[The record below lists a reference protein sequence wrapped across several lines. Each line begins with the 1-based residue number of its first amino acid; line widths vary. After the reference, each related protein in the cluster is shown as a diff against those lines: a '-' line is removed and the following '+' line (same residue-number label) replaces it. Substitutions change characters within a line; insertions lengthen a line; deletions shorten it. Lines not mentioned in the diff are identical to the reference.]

1 MTDSPAGL
9 TFPFE
14 TPPSRGEVIEI
25 ADDVYW
31 VRMPLPMKLDH
42 VNVYV
47 FGDDDGL
54 TVVDTGIDTRTSRKI
69 WTDLLAGPLGGRPV
83 VRVVLTHHHMDH
95 VGLAGWFATD
105 HGAEIVTTR
114 TAWLY
119 ARMLQMDVQ
128 ERPTPQA
135 VKYWTRAGM
144 PGDIM
149 DARKDQRPFNTAD
162 VVAPIPVGFTSVRRG
177 DVLRFGR
184 RTWDVRFGG
193 GHAPDHLTLW
203 SRDDQLVVMGD
214 QVISSISPNIG
225 VYVTEPNAD
234 PLTDWIDTCTAFLPH
249 AREDHLVLSGHK
261 RPFVGLP
268 HRLNSLIQN
277 HETALDRLLAFLAK
291 PATAHDTFSTLFK
304 RTIGDGE
311 YSLALGE
318 AMAHLNHLYFRGDI
332 TRETRE
338 DGVYIWQA
346 RTDHGQ

>member
-1 MTDSPAGL
+1 MTQAPAGL

-14 TPPSRGEVIEI
+14 TPPAMGQCIEI
-25 ADDVYW
+25 ADDVFW
-31 VRMPLPMKLDH
+31 VRMPLPLKLDH
-42 VNVYV
+42 VNCYV
-47 FGDDDGL
+47 FGDDDGV
-54 TVVDTGIDTRTSRKI
+54 TIVDTGIDTRRCRKQ
-69 WTDLLAGPLGGRPV
+69 WTELLAGPLGGRPV

-95 VGLAGWFATD
+95 VGLAGWFAAE

-135 VKYWTRAGM
+135 LEYWKRAGM
-144 PGDIM
+144 PADIYE
-149 DARKDQRPFNTAD
+149 ARAEQRPFNTSD
-162 VVAPIPVGFTSVRRG
+162 VVAPIPVGFRSVKNG
-177 DVLRFGR
+177 DMLEFGR
-184 RTWDVRFGG
+184 RRWHVRLGG

-203 SRDDQLVVMGD
+203 SKDDHLVVMGD

-234 PLTDWIDTCTAFLPH
+234 PLTDWINTCTAFLPF
-249 AREDHLVLSGHK
+249 AREDHFVLSGHK

-268 HRLNSLIQN
+268 HRLTALIQN
-277 HETALDRLLAFLAK
+277 HKTALDRLLVFLAT

-304 RTIGDGE
+304 RSIGDGE

-332 TRETRE
+332 TRERRE
-338 DGVYIWQA
+338 DGAYIWQA
-346 RTDHGQ
+346 RTHHGR